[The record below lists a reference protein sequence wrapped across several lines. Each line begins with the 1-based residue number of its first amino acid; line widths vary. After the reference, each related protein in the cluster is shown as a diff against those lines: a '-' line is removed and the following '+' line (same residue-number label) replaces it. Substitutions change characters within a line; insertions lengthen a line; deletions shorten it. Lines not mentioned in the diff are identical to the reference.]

1 MLRKT
6 SLSHLTGL
14 AKHVHSPTSLG
25 KILSVDVST
34 PTQTLPT
41 IEPNVLKFVLYDSI
55 TANKF
60 ILLLADAFN
69 LNKHCE

>member
-1 MLRKT
+1 MFKKQ
-6 SLSHLTGL
+6 GL
-14 AKHVHSPTSLG
+14 LNMSTALYLFG
-25 KILSVDVST
+25 KILGVDVST